1 MSISNAAELSILDA
15 VFNATAYSVATP
27 YVSLHTA
34 DADETGSAECTG
46 GSYIRKLGSFEAA
59 ASGATQNDAALTWTN
74 MPACTVHSVGIW
86 TAEAAGT
93 FVWGGNLAVEKTLN
107 AGDTFQ
113 INIGDLDVTLD

>member
-34 DADETGSAECTG
+34 DANETGTDECTG
-46 GSYIRKLGSFEAA
+46 GSYIRKLGSFDPAA
-59 ASGATQNDAALTWTN
+59 DGATTTNAALTWTN

-86 TAEAAGT
+86 TAESSGT
-93 FVWGGNLAVEKTLN
+93 FVWGGNLTVEKTLN
-107 AGDTFQ
+107 SGDTFQ
-113 INIGDLDVTLD
+113 INSGDLDITLD

>member
-15 VFNATAYSVATP
+15 VFNATSWSVATP

-34 DADETGSAECTG
+34 AVSETGSAEVTG

-74 MPACTVHSVGIW
+74 MPACTVVSVGIW
-86 TAEAAGT
+86 TAESAGT
-93 FVWGGNLAVEKTLN
+93 YIWGGDLATQKTLN